1 MFLFQGYCM
10 NGLVLL
16 LISAFLTMSCMDYKS
31 TYPKRVSGSKDANPE
46 VDPETPTNDD
56 PDVDPEMVEGGDDPE
71 VDPVEPVEP
80 AVKPCMIPES
90 KKGQI
95 F

>member
-1 MFLFQGYCM
+1 M
-10 NGLVLL
+10 NSLVLV
-16 LISAFLTMSCMDYKS
+16 LISAFLTMSCIDYKS

-46 VDPETPTNDD
+46 VDPNKPSKED
-56 PDVDPEMVEGGDDPE
+56 PEVDPEVVEGDDPE